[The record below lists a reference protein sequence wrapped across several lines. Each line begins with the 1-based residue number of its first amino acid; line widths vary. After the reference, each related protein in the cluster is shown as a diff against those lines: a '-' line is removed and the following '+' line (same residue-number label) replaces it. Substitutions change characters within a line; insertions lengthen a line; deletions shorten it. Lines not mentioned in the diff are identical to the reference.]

1 MSNPSRDVLKHVVDV
16 HCHPTDSEIPI
27 SVVDELPITICA
39 MATRYEDQVLVADL
53 ARAHPDRVIPSFGFH
68 PWFTHWISIKPG
80 PPPSKEEHYRTVFL
94 GSPEESTDVYA
105 AKSKEREIL
114 EEMLPSL
121 PDPLSLEDC
130 INSLRQ
136 NFRAFPQAL
145 LGEVGIDRSARVPL
159 DYRSAQRKLSPFM
172 VPFDHQLIILETQ
185 LAVAVEMRRNVSM
198 HSVKSQK
205 ATLDLLEH
213 MKNKCGSSWTDISID
228 LHSCGLSSETWR
240 DIEKSNPNIYLSLST
255 AINGRSPNH
264 RRLIASA
271 SPDRLL
277 AESDIHDLIQCTERT
292 WDMVLNIAEVK
303 GWNVEEQWEDTLDE
317 TEWGVVRRLEHNFQR
332 FMKGGHKPKENNRS
346 GRPRRE
352 AFSDYCSSSE

>member
-27 SVVDELPITICA
+27 NVVDKLPITICA
-39 MATRYEDQVLVADL
+39 MATRYEDQALVADL
-53 ARAHPDRVIPSFGFH
+53 ARAHPDRVIPCFGFH
-68 PWFTHWISIKPG
+68 PWFAHWISIKPG

-94 GSPEESTDVYA
+94 GSPEESTDVNA

-121 PDPLSLEDC
+121 PEPLSLEDC

-159 DYRSAQRKLSPFM
+159 DYRSEQRKLSPFT
-172 VPFDHQLIILETQ
+172 VPFDHQLIILEAQ
-185 LAVAVEMRRNVSM
+185 LAIAVEMRRNVSM

-213 MKNKCGSSWTDISID
+213 MKNKYGPSWTDISID
-228 LHSCGLSSETWR
+228 LHSCGLSSESWR
-240 DIEKSNPNIYLSLST
+240 DIEKSNPNIYLSLSI

-277 AESDIHDLIQCTERT
+277 AESDIHDLTQCTKRT
-292 WDMVLNIAEVK
+292 WDMVLTIAEVK

-317 TEWGVVRRLEHNFQR
+317 NEWGVVRRLEHNFQN
-332 FMKGGHKPKENNRS
+332 FVKGGHKPKENNRF
-346 GRPRRE
+346 GRRKRE
-352 AFSDYCSSSE
+352 ASSDYCSVSE